1 MKKTCKLK
9 NEEFKIRLMEL
20 GGMLPLYSD
29 EMIDLDTLSKDDMKS
44 IIREVLI
51 EEFRKEL
58 FD

>member
-9 NEEFKIRLMEL
+9 NEKLKLRLMEL
-20 GGMLPLYSD
+20 GNP
-29 EMIDLDTLSKDDMKS
+29 EEWINLDTLSREQMKT
-44 IIREVLI
+44 IIREVLT

>member
-9 NEEFKIRLMEL
+9 NEEFKLRLMEL
-20 GGMLPLYSD
+20 GNPNEL
-29 EMIDLDTLSKDDMKS
+29 IDLDTLSKDDMKS
-44 IIREVLI
+44 MIREVLI